1 MKKIVF
7 FGAGNIS
14 QSIILGLIAKGYK
27 KKDILY
33 VDRNKENQKHLKKIG
48 IKKYSKAFKDE
59 VDLIFLA
66 VKPKDAL
73 LAIQEI
79 CSNHTN
85 PKVISLVAG
94 IKSKQYFSISKNI
107 QLIRAMPTTS
117 SQFGKGITGVFN
129 LSSSLTTFNKVKRIF
144 NKVGMIV
151 ELSKEQEMDTFTGL
165 IGSGPAYFF
174 YLLKVYERRLMK
186 LCNNDTKISSQAMVN
201 MFEGIALSVSCNNI
215 DELIDKV
222 ASKKGTTEAGLR
234 SFKQNKL
241 LNSFDKGIATAIK
254 RSKEIANES

>member
-7 FGAGNIS
+7 FGAGNIA
-14 QSIILGLIAKGYK
+14 QSIILGLISSGYEK
-27 KKDILY
+27 ENILFI
-33 VDRNKENQKHLKKIG
+33 DRNRSNQNILKKLG
-48 IKKYSKAFKDE
+48 IKKYTNSYEDE
-59 VDLIFLA
+59 IDLFIIA

-73 LAIQEI
+73 KAYKEI
-79 CSNHTN
+79 CNSHKK

-94 IKSKQYFSISKNI
+94 IKSKKYFIKSNNA
-107 QLIRAMPTTS
+107 QFIRVMPTTS
-117 SQFGKGITGVFN
+117 SKFNKGITALLN
-129 LSSSLTTFNKVKRIF
+129 ISASASTYNKTKKMF
-144 NKVGMIV
+144 SKVGMVI
-151 ELSKEQEMDTFTGL
+151 ELNKEQEMDTFTGL

-186 LCNNDTKISSQAMVN
+186 LCNNDAKISSQAMVN
-201 MFEGIALSVSCNNI
+201 MFEGIALSVSGNNI